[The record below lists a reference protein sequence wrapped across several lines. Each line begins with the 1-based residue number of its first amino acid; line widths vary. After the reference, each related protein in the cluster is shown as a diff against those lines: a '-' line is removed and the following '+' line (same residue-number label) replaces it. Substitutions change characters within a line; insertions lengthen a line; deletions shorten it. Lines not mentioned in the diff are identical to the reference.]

1 MAARPA
7 GSPAPW
13 RDAVVQRQQIA
24 DGIAADE
31 QEARQRHADARARRR
46 QPAAAT
52 GANRQQHRQ
61 RQHEAQQQ
69 EAKGGG
75 MRQPHLRRSRRR
87 STAARTSEVE
97 PWAAHAFRLKDM
109 SFYLSMSEQIR
120 ARAILS
126 RESGETDAR
135 TAGRVQA
142 SRQAVGGPGRSVIG
156 RSAAR
161 TGSPERIGTSGKRLS
176 GGRRPTAGTGPRRR
190 RRPRRRSAGPRAA
203 APLRQEE
210 TTAPRVMAC
219 AGARPAART
228 ALAVTAMDRKS
239 DMSWG

>member
-1 MAARPA
+1 MSRKPVSATLTRVPGAGSQRRRPA
-7 GSPAPW
+7 
-13 RDAVVQRQQIA
+13 QIA
-24 DGIAADE
+24 SNTVSASTKRSSRKPKA
-31 QEARQRHADARARRR
+31 EACAS
-46 QPAAAT
+46 
-52 GANRQQHRQ
+52 
-61 RQHEAQQQ
+61 
-69 EAKGGG
+69 
-75 MRQPHLRRSRRR
+75 PHLAKIAPPLHS
-87 STAARTSEVE
+87 STNKEVE

-120 ARAILS
+120 ARAIPS

-210 TTAPRVMAC
+210 RPPRLASWPVP
-219 AGARPAART
+219 ARAHPLRG
-228 ALAVTAMDRKS
+228 RR
-239 DMSWG
+239 WR